1 MSETLAQLEQ
11 FLLQLNWVGL
21 TIVAIAGLVVAL
33 TGYRLRLLFFF
44 VVGFYLTAPLVGTL
58 LASFFE
64 FPQAFVVFGTIGGL
78 LGGLVAVR
86 LYFVALFLVGVPI
99 GAAVMITVASSFVGA
114 GDTVIIV
121 AAIAGAVVGGVVTI
135 VLDRVMVI
143 AASAIIGAVHAGAA
157 TATLVFQLVA
167 MSQTAYYATFL
178 GVAVTILLL
187 GVVYQVAAF
196 PKRAYVFGPKMYA
209 DQRAYGDSV
218 SRQYSKSPRR

>member
-1 MSETLAQLEQ
+1 MPDSIAQLEQ

-44 VVGFYLTAPLVGTL
+44 VVGFYLTAPLVGTV

-86 LYFVALFLVGVPI
+86 LYVVALFLVGVPI
-99 GAAVMITVASSFVGA
+99 GAAVMITVVSSFVGA
-114 GDTVIIV
+114 GEIAIVV
-121 AAIAGAVVGGVVTI
+121 AAIVGAVVGGVVTI
-135 VLDRVMVI
+135 ALDRVMVI
-143 AASAIIGAVHAGAA
+143 AASAILGAVHAGAA
-157 TATLVFQLVA
+157 IATLAFQLVV
-167 MSQTAYYATFL
+167 MSQTAYYATFI
-178 GVAVTILLL
+178 GVAVVILVL
-187 GVVYQVAAF
+187 GIVYQGTAF
-196 PKRAYVFGPKMYA
+196 PRRAYVFGPKMYA